1 PYAVFQLPA
10 LGKIGSG
17 VVSISTLRCL
27 SSKRAVEMAALSQEK
42 FSYSDNF
49 SYLCGAAF
57 LLKLLG

>member
-1 PYAVFQLPA
+1 M
-10 LGKIGSG
+10 G
-17 VVSISTLRCL
+17 
-27 SSKRAVEMAALSQEK
+27 MAALSQEK